1 MKKVK
6 ESKDLNLD
14 WRDIRVDIM
23 PKMTV
28 DFFTEG
34 SNFES
39 AKEYK
44 IGEKIG
50 SGLIG
55 QVFVGLHKKLDQRE
69 KCF

>member
-1 MKKVK
+1 
-6 ESKDLNLD
+6 
-14 WRDIRVDIM
+14 M

-55 QVFVGLHKKLDQRE
+55 QVFEGLHKKLDQKVAIKSVSKWKLLIEFMQKRL
-69 KCF
+69 